1 MRHAEIRQ
9 LLYEYVRGE
18 LDAVQMKS
26 IEEHLA
32 RCNKCFGEYQVVKE
46 ALRLVPVHSKHPSAE
61 RSAEFWDQFALAV
74 EARTKASKK
83 RIVATNPLVEEIL
96 SLFAFRRPLVLAGA
110 GASLVILAALFV
122 WSSGLLQPP
131 SEGEY
136 TQMLDGASTD
146 PVRVELASYYRK
158 SKILLVG
165 ISNMEPERGQRIDL
179 TVEKEAARQLV
190 QQARYLDSKSLDDRS
205 RALVGAL
212 ERILIELA
220 NMEEQA
226 DLPDV
231 EIVRSGIRHDNMLFK
246 IRMAES
252 DIVVSQKNETQ
263 IEN

>member
-1 MRHAEIRQ
+1 
-9 LLYEYVRGE
+9 
-18 LDAVQMKS
+18 
-26 IEEHLA
+26 
-32 RCNKCFGEYQVVKE
+32 
-46 ALRLVPVHSKHPSAE
+46 
-61 RSAEFWDQFALAV
+61 
-74 EARTKASKK
+74 
-83 RIVATNPLVEEIL
+83 
-96 SLFAFRRPLVLAGA
+96 
-110 GASLVILAALFV
+110 
-122 WSSGLLQPP
+122 
-131 SEGEY
+131 
-136 TQMLDGASTD
+136 
-146 PVRVELASYYRK
+146 
-158 SKILLVG
+158 
-165 ISNMEPERGQRIDL
+165 
-179 TVEKEAARQLV
+179 VEKEAARQLV